1 MKQKLESTFLMKS
14 GKNNMFD
21 SRHYVPILKWKRA
34 EQGALETLADEY
46 RDRISPFVELVMPK
60 PKSLYRDKM
69 KKIKK
74 HREELFQELIIEF
87 RTKRIP
93 DIPDEIIKSWGT
105 RPAFIDFSLLYT
117 IELKVE
123 SIEKILEKATKQ
135 GAKLIPVL
143 NLSDSAEIKTGI
155 RRALKKYGS
164 GVCLRIVSSDLED
177 TNKLNDELDTIL
189 KYLDTSWGNIDLLV
203 DIKEKGK
210 RYLKYFNLSQN
221 IKDLKKCRNFI
232 FACGAFPEDLSECT
246 VDEEKLIPRIEWIS
260 WLGMRNKQTKRDPTF
275 ADYAVRSPI
284 YNEALQFYHAT
295 ASIKYTLENDWL
307 ILKGKVK
314 QFGIYLASAA
324 LLVKDARFYGE
335 KFSSGDKFTAEKAK
349 HFNTYIKNPE
359 VKGTGNTEMWL
370 RAFINHHLTVTV
382 HQIANLP

>member
-1 MKQKLESTFLMKS
+1 
-14 GKNNMFD
+14 MFD
-21 SRHYVPILKWKRA
+21 SRHYVPILKWKRS
-34 EQGALETLADEY
+34 EQGALKALAEEHKKH
-46 RDRISPFVELVMPK
+46 ITPLIQFVMPK
-60 PKSLYRDKM
+60 YKLHEQFEDIVARAEKQMLQIPEK
-69 KKIKK
+69 
-74 HREELFQELIIEF
+74 LIEVWG
-87 RTKRIP
+87 RTPIFV
-93 DIPDEIIKSWGT
+93 DV
-105 RPAFIDFSLLYT
+105 SLLFT
-117 IELKVE
+117 TPLKVE
-123 SIEKILEKATKQ
+123 SLSIVLRE
-135 GAKLIPVL
+135 GHKLGGTFIPAIYL
-143 NLSDSAEIKTGI
+143 NDDQEIKKAAYSLAQETRSGI
-155 RRALKKYGS
+155 
-164 GVCLRIVSSDLED
+164 CLRLICSDFSDLI
-177 TNKLNDELDTIL
+177 KLNQDIANLLSSSGLGE
-189 KYLDTSWGNIDLLV
+189 KNIDLLV
-203 DIKEKGK
+203 DIKETEENGNKCTK
-210 RYLKYFNLSQN
+210 YLNLSQRIPN
-221 IKDLKKCRNFI
+221 LLKWRTFI
-232 FACGAFPEDLSECT
+232 FASGSFPEDLSKCKF
-246 VDEEKLIPRIEWIS
+246 DEENLIPRIEWIS